1 MLYKHL
7 NLIFTYK
14 YIYIYRKFQC
24 QLTVQTKKNWVDN
37 EYGLWHNAI
46 LIDELDK

>member
-1 MLYKHL
+1 MST
-7 NLIFTYK
+7 NSAN
-14 YIYIYRKFQC
+14 
-24 QLTVQTKKNWVDN
+24 KKIWVDN